1 MTQGLVLDRS
11 RRDGNLDRLVFS
23 ATSSLL
29 RRPDLPARGM
39 MVCFPATDTG
49 LSGELTAIEAG
60 KNSVPGRKAIPQGL
74 KPGVFSIICGPT
86 KVVP

>member
-1 MTQGLVLDRS
+1 
-11 RRDGNLDRLVFS
+11 
-23 ATSSLL
+23 
-29 RRPDLPARGM
+29 